1 MIAIKRGAKSA
12 EKQFLLTRKPDLDNA
27 SGGILIMLGLIS
39 FVAIFT
45 SIVSLIPQ
53 LYKTYKS
60 RSAEDLSMCMLI
72 NFFICSLS
80 WIAYGVITESL
91 SVWLSNLIMIIFS
104 ALLIFFKIKFKKI
117 KG

>member
-1 MIAIKRGAKSA
+1 
-12 EKQFLLTRKPDLDNA
+12 
-27 SGGILIMLGLIS
+27 MLGLIS

-60 RSAEDLSMCMLI
+60 KSADDLSLCMLI

-80 WIAYGVITESL
+80 WIAYGVLTKSL
-91 SVWLSNLIMIIFS
+91 SVWLSNLVMIIFS
-104 ALLIFFKIKFKKI
+104 AILILLKIKFKKI